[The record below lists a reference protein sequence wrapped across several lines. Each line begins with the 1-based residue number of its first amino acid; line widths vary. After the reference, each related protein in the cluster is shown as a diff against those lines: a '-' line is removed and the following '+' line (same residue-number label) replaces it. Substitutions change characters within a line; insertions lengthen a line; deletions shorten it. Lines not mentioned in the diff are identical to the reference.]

1 MTWTGPGFVDHHAHL
16 LRVSAGE
23 LSPCDQT
30 DPDAIHRYHHRIA
43 DRWSTPMDDDDRP
56 PRPEHRDFPAV
67 LEHALLEAAGLGLVE
82 ITEAGIFDWAYFDA
96 LQVAR
101 DRAEALPCRV
111 RVLVAS
117 GLAERDPKR
126 LAPTGDTWVD
136 VIGVKFYADGWLGPR
151 TCAVGEPFLDRRNPT
166 GGGDTGV
173 LFLDAD
179 TLAKRADPFA
189 ERGLTIATHA
199 IGDRAIDEVLTA
211 YEKIYGA
218 DCATAAP
225 RIEHA
230 QLLSESLIQRMAS
243 LGVVACIQPSFAY
256 TDREEA
262 RRALAETELEYAY
275 RWDLLLEAGVRVIT
289 GSDYPIEALSPL
301 VGLQRLVT
309 TEPQLDLDT
318 ALGLL
323 TDPDAGT
330 VELADD
336 PHSVEVD
343 ELTELPVVETRPAA

>member
-1 MTWTGPGFVDHHAHL
+1 VTWTGPGFVDHHAHY
-16 LRVSAGE
+16 LRVVAGE
-23 LSPCDQT
+23 MGPCDIA
-30 DPDAIHRYHHRIA
+30 DPEAIHRYHHRMVE
-43 DRWSTPMDDDDRP
+43 RWSTPMDDDDRP

-67 LEHALLEAAGLGLVE
+67 LEAGLLAAARKGIVE
-82 ITEAGIFDWAYFDA
+82 ITEAGTFDWAYLDA

-111 RVLVAS
+111 RLLVAS

-126 LAPTGDTWVD
+126 LVRTGDTWVD

-151 TCAVGEPFLDRRNPT
+151 TCAVSEPFLDRRNPT

-211 YEKIYGA
+211 YEKIFGT
-218 DCATAAP
+218 DCAEAAP

-230 QLLSESLIQRMAS
+230 QLLSESIIQRMAA
-243 LGVVACIQPSFAY
+243 LGVVACIQPSFGY
-256 TDREEA
+256 SDRETA
-262 RRALAETELEYAY
+262 RRALEDTRLEYAY
-275 RWDLLLEAGVRVIT
+275 RWDLLLDAGVRVIT
-289 GSDYPIEALSPL
+289 GSDHPIEPLEPL
-301 VGLQRLVT
+301 VGLHRLLT

-318 ALGLL
+318 ALGIM
-323 TDPDAGT
+323 TDASMGT
-330 VELADD
+330 VELEDD
-336 PHSVEVD
+336 PHSVDVD
-343 ELTELPVVETRPAA
+343 DLPDLPVIDTAPAS

>member
-1 MTWTGPGFVDHHAHL
+1 VTWTGPGFVDHHTHF
-16 LRVSAGE
+16 LRVAAGE
-23 LSPCDQT
+23 LGPCDTT
-30 DPDAIHRYHHRIA
+30 DPEAVHRYHHRIV

-56 PRPEHRDFPAV
+56 PRPEHQDFPAV
-67 LEHALLEAAGLGLVE
+67 LERGLRDAAAQGLVQL
-82 ITEAGIFDWAYFDA
+82 TEAGMFDWAYLDA
-96 LQVAR
+96 LQIAR

-111 RVLVAS
+111 RLLIAS

-126 LAPTGDTWVD
+126 VVQTGDVWVD

-151 TCAVGEPFLDRRNPT
+151 TCAVSEPFKDRRDPT

-218 DCATAAP
+218 DCASAAP

-230 QLLSESLIQRMAS
+230 QLLCAASIQRMS
-243 LGVVACIQPSFAY
+243 ELGVVACIQPSFHY
-256 TDREEA
+256 SDRETA
-262 RRALAETELEYAY
+262 RVALDEPRLEYAY
-275 RWDLLLEAGVRVIT
+275 RWDLLLDAGVPVIT
-289 GSDYPIEALSPL
+289 GSDFPIETLSPL

-309 TEPQLDLDT
+309 VEPQLDIDT
-318 ALGLL
+318 ALRLL
-323 TDPDAGT
+323 TDDGAGT

-336 PHSVEVD
+336 PRAVETD
-343 ELTELPVVETRPAA
+343 ELPELTIIETRPAS